1 MSGFMMEKMECPSKE
16 FKEGRGIIICTL
28 LPHSG
33 NFSHDESVG
42 RLGG

>member
-1 MSGFMMEKMECPSKE
+1 MPIKGVQ
-16 FKEGRGIIICTL
+16 EGRGIIICTL

-42 RLGG
+42 SLGG